1 MADLTEATLL
11 DITGRRTI
19 AKIGLN
25 GYKSH
30 TNNPLYEGGQKR
42 TIWSFTMVDGD
53 RDSLQTAW
61 WDRSAMMLRLDNQD
75 SHVRVAAL
83 PIDDA
88 SFGLIEY
95 I

>member
-1 MADLTEATLL
+1 MAELTEATLL
-11 DITGRRTI
+11 DITGRRQI

-30 TNNPLYEGGQKR
+30 TNNPLDEGGQKR
-42 TIWSFTMVDGD
+42 TIWSFTVVEGD
-53 RDSLQTAW
+53 RDTLQSAW
-61 WDRSAMMLRLDNQD
+61 WERAAMTMRTGSQET
-75 SHVRVAAL
+75 HVRVAAL
-83 PIDDA
+83 PIDAA